1 MELEIKNNL
10 IRVDN
15 YKQILDIASDLI
27 ILENVKISGNSLRIV
42 SMDKHSIIISGNIL
56 NISFRNWENQYE
68 I

>member
-1 MELEIKNNL
+1 VELEIKNNL

-42 SMDKHSIIISGNIL
+42 SMDKHSIIISGT
-56 NISFRNWENQYE
+56 NISLVNDVW
-68 I
+68 

>member
-56 NISFRNWENQYE
+56 NISFRN
-68 I
+68 

>member
-1 MELEIKNNL
+1 VELEIKNNL

-56 NISFRNWENQYE
+56 NISFRN
-68 I
+68 